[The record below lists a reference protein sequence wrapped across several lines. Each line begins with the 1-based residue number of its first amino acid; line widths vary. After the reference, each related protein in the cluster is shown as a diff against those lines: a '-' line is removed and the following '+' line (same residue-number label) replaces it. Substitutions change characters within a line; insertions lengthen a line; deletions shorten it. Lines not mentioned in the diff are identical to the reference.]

1 MSDDDK
7 AISVPEDAGALRSSP
22 FEQIRHEAEDGSE
35 YWSARE
41 LARTLGYTEFGKFR
55 NAIQKAEVACEN
67 SGQMVEDHFA
77 HVSEM
82 IPIGKGGKR
91 QVEDVRMSRY
101 ACYLVVQNA
110 DPTKEIVA
118 VGQTYFAVQTH
129 RQEQADE
136 LAKLTEEQRR
146 LYLRGELSSHNR
158 KLAEAANQAGV
169 IEPVDF
175 AVFTDHGYQG
185 LYGGLKHR
193 DIHRR
198 KGLKKSQHILDYM
211 AGEELGANI
220 FRVTQAEAKLRR
232 EGVKGKQQANK
243 AHYDVGREVRDT
255 IQRLGG
261 TMPEELPTPQE
272 SIQQLRRQEERRLQQ
287 GPQLQLIEE
296 GIGMASS
303 ESDGSDAANDQESQ
317 GSGG

>member
-1 MSDDDK
+1 MSDNDK
-7 AISVPEDAGALRSSP
+7 AIRISEDGGSLRSSP
-22 FEQIRHEAEDGSE
+22 FEQIRHETEDGSE

-41 LARTLGYTEFGKFR
+41 LSRTLGYTEFGKFR

-67 SGQMVEDHFA
+67 SGQVVEDHFA

-91 QVEDVRMSRY
+91 KVEDIRMSRY

-118 VGQTYFAVQTH
+118 IGQTYFAVQTR

-158 KLAEAANQAGV
+158 RLAEAANQAGV
-169 IEPVDF
+169 IEPIDF

-211 AGEELGANI
+211 GGEELGANI

-272 SIQQLRRQEERRLQQ
+272 SIQQLRRQEERRLQRS
-287 GPQLQLIEE
+287 PQLQIIEE
-296 GIGMASS
+296 GIDTASD
-303 ESDGSDAANDQESQ
+303 ENDAGADQGNQ